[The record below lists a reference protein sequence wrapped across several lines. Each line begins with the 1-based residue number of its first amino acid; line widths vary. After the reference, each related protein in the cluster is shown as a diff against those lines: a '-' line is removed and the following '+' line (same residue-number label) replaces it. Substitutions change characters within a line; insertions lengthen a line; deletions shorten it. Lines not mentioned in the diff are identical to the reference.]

1 MKKLIIGV
9 FLYLPLAFWLSY
21 FCGISTVEV
30 LATMFFVGVTGGI
43 YNVVLEETEKS

>member
-1 MKKLIIGV
+1 MKKLIIGA

-30 LATMFFVGVTGGI
+30 LATMFIVGVTGGI
-43 YNVVLEETEKS
+43 YNVVLEETKK

>member
-9 FLYLPLAFWLSY
+9 FVYLPLAFWLSY

-30 LATMFFVGVTGGI
+30 LAT
-43 YNVVLEETEKS
+43 TELPAESIT